1 MRKQFLIT
9 ETRLR
14 ELLEAEARLE
24 ALEYGGVDNWE
35 WCDDS
40 LHNWLKEF
48 KEWNNI
54 QNKDID
60 FEDVVDLGITE
71 FIEFYIQRE
80 EDDEWCE

>member
-35 WCDDS
+35 WCGDS

-54 QNKDID
+54 QDKDID

-71 FIEFYIQRE
+71 FIEFYMQRE

>member
-14 ELLEAEARLE
+14 KLLEAEARLE

-35 WCDDS
+35 WCSDS

-54 QNKDID
+54 QDKDID

-71 FIEFYIQRE
+71 FIEFYMQRE

>member
-35 WCDDS
+35 WCSDS

-54 QNKDID
+54 QDKDID

-71 FIEFYIQRE
+71 FIEFYMQRE

>member
-35 WCDDS
+35 WCGDS

-54 QNKDID
+54 QDKDID

-71 FIEFYIQRE
+71 FIEFYIPRE
-80 EDDEWCE
+80 EDEE

>member
-9 ETRLR
+9 EIRLR

-35 WCDDS
+35 WCSDS

-54 QNKDID
+54 QDKDID

-71 FIEFYIQRE
+71 FIEFYMQRE

>member
-24 ALEYGGVDNWE
+24 ALEYGGVDNWA
-35 WCDDS
+35 WHDDS
-40 LHNWLKEF
+40 LHDWLKEF

-54 QNKDID
+54 QDKDID

-71 FIEFYIQRE
+71 FIEFYIPRE
-80 EDDEWCE
+80 EDEE

>member
-24 ALEYGGVDNWE
+24 ALEYGSVDNWE
-35 WCDDS
+35 WCSDS

-54 QNKDID
+54 QDKDID

-71 FIEFYIQRE
+71 FIEFYMQRE

>member
-35 WCDDS
+35 WCGDS

-54 QNKDID
+54 QDKDID

>member
-1 MRKQFLIT
+1 MIRQFLIT

-24 ALEYGGVDNWE
+24 ALECGGVDNWD
-35 WCDDS
+35 WYGDS
-40 LHNWLKEF
+40 LCDWLKEF
-48 KEWNNI
+48 KSWNNM

-60 FEDVVDLGITE
+60 FEDVVDLGVEE
-71 FIEFYIQRE
+71 FIEICMHKE